1 MCKSVSVGPTA
12 RGYRMKQVS
21 LVTHTSHCFPTLPLN
36 REVLPANSIAYAD
49 ELSQCTWSLKIC
61 ENDSETQPQLFSFCC
76 LKQRSNSG
84 PTDEV
89 KSITKGKPSLR
100 AQKDQKVMS

>member
-1 MCKSVSVGPTA
+1 MT
-12 RGYRMKQVS
+12 Y
-21 LVTHTSHCFPTLPLN
+21 TSHSFPTLHLN
-36 REVLPANSIAYAD
+36 HEVLLANSIAYAD

-61 ENDSETQPQLFSFCC
+61 ENDSET
-76 LKQRSNSG
+76 LKQKSNSG

-100 AQKDQKVMS
+100 AQKDQKVVS

>member
-1 MCKSVSVGPTA
+1 
-12 RGYRMKQVS
+12 MKQVS

-76 LKQRSNSG
+76 LKQKSNSG